1 MEEERVIR
9 EEGEKNQNNFKN
21 GQLRES
27 KYEKKM
33 EKKKTKCRKIKER
46 MAKPLLFLS

>member
-27 KYEKKM
+27 KGEKKGGIN
-33 EKKKTKCRKIKER
+33 KKIDLISLKGH
-46 MAKPLLFLS
+46 

>member
-27 KYEKKM
+27 REKS
-33 EKKKTKCRKIKER
+33 CRKKEGIN
-46 MAKPLLFLS
+46 KKSDLISLTGH